1 MLTGLRISR
10 LGVIEHAELELG
22 PGLTVLT
29 GETGAGKTMVLTAL
43 GLLLGGRSDPGAV
56 RAGAPRA
63 EVEGWWDVRGLDAV
77 AARAQEAGAAVE
89 DGELVVVRTVGAE
102 GRSRAALG
110 GRSVPVAVLAE
121 IADDL
126 VAVHGQ
132 SAQVALTRPD
142 RQRDL
147 LDAFGA
153 PATTQAR
160 TQVAALH
167 ARFQQ
172 VATERDRLAG
182 EEQTRAAEAE
192 QLRLGLADVDAVAP
206 HPGEDEELL
215 AEQARLAHADRLRE
229 ALGRALV
236 ALAGDESVVDGTDV
250 LGMLA
255 AVRRAVDVAAALDPG
270 LGRLGVR
277 LADAGYLLG
286 DLAGELAGYLAD
298 LEADPARL
306 AVVNDRRAALAA
318 LHRRHGGDT
327 AAVLAWAAQARE
339 RLLALEGDPERLRA
353 LEQQHEQLRADLGA
367 AVERLSRA
375 RREAGDRLSSAV
387 KAELAALAMPEA
399 ALTVRLTQRDDADG
413 VPVGEHRVATSPHG
427 ADLVELLLAAHPGAA
442 PRPLDKGASGGELSR
457 IMLALEVVL
466 AVADPVPTLVFD
478 EVDAGVGGRAAVDV
492 GRRLARLAR
501 HAQVLVVTH
510 LAQVAAFADRHY
522 VVRKDTD
529 GQVTASGV
537 RLVADGDRV
546 DELARMMAG
555 LESSQAARRHASE
568 LLQVAADER

>member
-1 MLTGLRISR
+1 
-10 LGVIEHAELELG
+10 
-22 PGLTVLT
+22 
-29 GETGAGKTMVLTAL
+29 
-43 GLLLGGRSDPGAV
+43 
-56 RAGAPRA
+56 
-63 EVEGWWDVRGLDAV
+63 
-77 AARAQEAGAAVE
+77 
-89 DGELVVVRTVGAE
+89 
-102 GRSRAALG
+102 
-110 GRSVPVAVLAE
+110 
-121 IADDL
+121 
-126 VAVHGQ
+126 
-132 SAQVALTRPD
+132 
-142 RQRDL
+142 
-147 LDAFGA
+147 
-153 PATTQAR
+153 
-160 TQVAALH
+160 
-167 ARFQQ
+167 
-172 VATERDRLAG
+172 
-182 EEQTRAAEAE
+182 
-192 QLRLGLADVDAVAP
+192 
-206 HPGEDEELL
+206 
-215 AEQARLAHADRLRE
+215 
-229 ALGRALV
+229 
-236 ALAGDESVVDGTDV
+236 
-250 LGMLA
+250 
-255 AVRRAVDVAAALDPG
+255 
-270 LGRLGVR
+270 
-277 LADAGYLLG
+277 
-286 DLAGELAGYLAD
+286 
-298 LEADPARL
+298 
-306 AVVNDRRAALAA
+306 
-318 LHRRHGGDT
+318 
-327 AAVLAWAAQARE
+327 VLAWAAQARE